1 MAGLLETIKNKLFE
15 SPGSQRR
22 SKEPEGIDNTIALGV
37 LLWAVAEADD
47 KFLPEEESGMAEVL
61 RSYIRVSD
69 EDLPVVM
76 NTIEIASIERID
88 LQYFTKEVG
97 KNIPMDKR
105 IEIIENLFRVACA
118 DRDLAHEELETIRKI
133 AGLFWVEHNDF
144 IQAKIRIK
152 KEFGLDTAGA

>member
-1 MAGLLETIKNKLFE
+1 MPGLLDKIKNKLFE
-15 SPGSQRR
+15 STGFQ
-22 SKEPEGIDNTIALGV
+22 KEGEASGGIDNTIALGV

-47 KFLPEEESGMAEVL
+47 KFLPEEENGVVEVL

-69 EDLPVVM
+69 DDLPVVM

-88 LQYFTKEVG
+88 LQHFTKEVG
-97 KNIPMDKR
+97 KDIPMDKR